1 MFTKFLV
8 ASVLASA
15 AFATECTRT
24 YTVKEGDWC
33 NTISQAQNVSTYQL
47 STVNADKIN
56 DACTNLEIGQELCLG
71 TKGQDCTK
79 TYNVVK
85 DDTCD
90 KIIMGAGINAT
101 MLYTNNPQIDD
112 RCSNILIGQV
122 LCVANEYL
130 APKEVPGR
138 QYGAPAGE
146 PAGSPSPTPYVE
158 AKQKANKA
166 TASNNNTTSAYS
178 GPDTDSSYSAPEKKP
193 DVPLPGNGGDDDDL
207 PECEDPN
214 DDGY

>member
-1 MFTKFLV
+1 MFTKILV
-8 ASVLASA
+8 ASALTSA

-56 DACTNLEIGQELCLG
+56 DACTNLEIGQVLCLG
-71 TKGQDCTK
+71 TKGQDCTT

-90 KIIMGAGINAT
+90 KIIMSAGINAT
-101 MLYTNNPQIDD
+101 MLYTNNPQIDEY
-112 RCSNILIGQV
+112 CSNILIGQV
-122 LCVANEYL
+122 LCVANEHL
-130 APKEVPGR
+130 SPKEVSGR
-138 QYGAPAGE
+138 QYGASEGEQAGL
-146 PAGSPSPTPYVE
+146 PSPTPFPE
-158 AKQKANKA
+158 AKVKVKEA
-166 TASNNNTTSAYS
+166 TPSNSNSTSTYRN
-178 GPDTDSSYSAPEKKP
+178 PDTPNSTPESKEP
-193 DVPLPGNGGDDDDL
+193 NVPSPGTGGDDDNL

-214 DDGY
+214 DDGF